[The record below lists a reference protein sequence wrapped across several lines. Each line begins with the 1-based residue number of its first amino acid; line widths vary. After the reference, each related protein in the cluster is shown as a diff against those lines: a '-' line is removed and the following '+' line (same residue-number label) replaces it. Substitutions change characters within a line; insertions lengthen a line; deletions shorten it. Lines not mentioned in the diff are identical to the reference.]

1 MKFVSIHSHSTYSYG
16 DGFGLPDA
24 HAARVADL
32 GGSALALTEHGNV
45 SSHVKLELACRKHGI
60 KPIFGLEAYTAPAT
74 MREDKNMRKWHQTI
88 VAMNHDGYQN
98 LNRLVTRSWD
108 EGFYR
113 WPTVTG
119 PMLRDLHEG
128 LIVTSGCSDSLV
140 NCSLLGG
147 KGIDPGD
154 ANEARALSVIRSYKR
169 LLGDRYYL
177 EVQRFPELERT
188 RTINAWLGE
197 ASRRTG
203 VPLVATADVHYPLPK
218 HNQMQKVL
226 HAASRNTGTVAAAE
240 AGWEYD
246 IFLTYPLSDSQ
257 ITKQLIGT
265 GLTKAEAQGAIAHT
279 AEIADRCNVEIPK
292 MERVRFP
299 LDSDPRWK
307 PGMTSADLFRMWLND
322 GWVYRGFS
330 GLSAKERRAY
340 KERVDYEVGLFTD
353 KDFLDYFLMLSD
365 AVRACKDNGIP
376 VGPARGSAAASL
388 ALYLLRITEVNP
400 MQYPLMFFERFVDPN
415 RFDLPDVDLDFDD
428 DLRDYVRQHMIK
440 RYGVDRVGNIG
451 TFTRYRGKNALD
463 DVARVYQIPK
473 YSIAQVKDLLV
484 TRSGGDSRFDTGI
497 ADTVEM
503 FPQAK
508 AVFEQFPRLWEAVE
522 LEGNFK
528 GFGVHAAGLVVGATA
543 LTDSVAT
550 YVKHD
555 VGKNKNTLA
564 VLSVDKYDGEELG
577 MLKLDALSLS
587 TMGMI
592 RLALE
597 QIGMSLEDLYKI
609 PMNEPETLA
618 AFKRADV
625 KGIFQFDGRTMKMV
639 CEQLKPDVF
648 MDLAAVNALSRPG
661 PLHSGSTGDY
671 IAIRNGEIPRESL
684 HPIVDRITEMTEGQI
699 IYQEQIL
706 QICREVGKFPWV
718 HAAAIRKI
726 ISQKKGEAAFESM
739 WLDFKQG
746 ATSQGISEE
755 LARKIWNRMVT
766 AGTYAFNVAHC
777 VSYSMLGFWAM
788 WLKVHHPLAFY
799 AAQLQKVKKERQL
812 ELMRDMQDV
821 RFGRRFPVL
830 PPDPDLSGVT
840 WRVSPSGDGVIA
852 GLSQIPGVGLKMAQ
866 AIIDEREENGKYGNW
881 DATLCVKGLGSKTV
895 EKIKAFCAEEDPFDI
910 LKIQKQTAT
919 IKHWI
924 MMNKYMG
931 LPYPDTLSDEIPYDA
946 VKSDH
951 VILGVVNF
959 RNYQDMFEDH
969 RARYGEELNPD
980 DVKDPHLKDSM
991 TMFMEDSNGPISVK
1005 VNRYKYP
1012 KYKNDLWNVI
1022 IGHHYILAKVRKNP
1036 FYGKSVT
1043 IQEMWLIDPCDD
1055 KCEAW
1060 KDDSSDE
1067 TDAEDAA

>member
-1 MKFVSIHSHSTYSYG
+1 M
-16 DGFGLPDA
+16 DGFGLPEV
-24 HAARVADL
+24 HVARVADL
-32 GGSALALTEHGNV
+32 GMSALALTEHGNV
-45 SSHVKLELACRKHGI
+45 SSHVKLEQASHKHGI
-60 KPIFGLEAYTAPAT
+60 KPIFGLEAYTGPAD
-74 MREDKNMRKWHQTI
+74 MRETKNMRKWHQTI

-119 PMLRDLHEG
+119 PMLKDLHRG

-154 ANEARALSVIRSYKR
+154 ASEGRALEAIRSYRR
-169 LLGDRYYL
+169 LMGDRYYL

-188 RTINAWLGE
+188 RVVNRWLAE
-197 ASRRTG
+197 ASRKTG
-203 VPLVATADVHYPLPK
+203 VPLVATADVHYPFPNQ
-218 HNQMQKVL
+218 NQMQKIL
-226 HAASRNTGTVAAAE
+226 HAAGRNTGTVAAAE

-246 IFLTYPLSDSQ
+246 ILLTYPTSDKE
-257 ITKQLIGT
+257 IEEQLIGT
-265 GLTKAEAQGAIAHT
+265 GLTKAEAQGAIANT
-279 AEIADRCNVEIPK
+279 SEIADRCDVEIPK
-292 MERVRFP
+292 MDRVRFP
-299 LDSDPRWK
+299 LQSDPRWK
-307 PGMTSADLFRMWLND
+307 KGMTSEDLFRLWLND
-322 GWVYRGFS
+322 GWSYRGFQR
-330 GLSAKERRAY
+330 LPRKLQRQY
-340 KERVDYEVGLFTD
+340 QERVEYEFGLFRD

-400 MQYPLMFFERFVDPN
+400 MDYPLMFFERFVDPN

-451 TFTRYRGKNALD
+451 TFTRFRGKNSID
-463 DVARVYQIPK
+463 TVARVYQLPK
-473 YSIAQVKDLLV
+473 YEVAAVKDLLV
-484 TRSGGDSRFDTGI
+484 TRSGGDSRFDASI
-497 ADTVEM
+497 ADTAEM
-503 FPQAK
+503 FPQAA
-508 AVFEQFPRLWEAVE
+508 AVFEKYPRLWEAVE
-522 LEGNFK
+522 LEGNYA

-555 VGKNKNTLA
+555 VGKGKNTLA
-564 VLSVDKYDGEELG
+564 VLSVDKYDGESLG
-577 MLKLDALSLS
+577 MLKLDALGLA

-592 RLALE
+592 RLA
-597 QIGMSLEDLYKI
+597 IATVGISLEELYAV
-609 PMNEPETLA
+609 PMTDQDTLD
-618 AFKRADV
+618 AFQRADV

-639 CEQLKPDVF
+639 CEQLKPEVF

-671 IAIRNGEIPRESL
+671 IAVRNGEIAREPL

-739 WLDFKQG
+739 WLDFKSG
-746 ATSQGISEE
+746 AMSQNISESTS
-755 LARKIWNRMVT
+755 RHIWNKMVT

-799 AAQLQKVKKERQL
+799 AAQLQKVKPERQL
-812 ELMRDMQDV
+812 ELMRDMQDE
-821 RFGRRFPVL
+821 RFGRSFPVL
-830 PPDPDLSGVT
+830 PPDPNLSGIT
-840 WRVSPSGDGVIA
+840 WSVSPKGDGVIA
-852 GLSQIPGVGLKMAQ
+852 GLSQIPGIGIKSAQDIIAHRDEFGEFAGWEGLIA
-866 AIIDEREENGKYGNW
+866 
-881 DATLCVKGLGSKTV
+881 VKGIGKTSI
-895 EKIKAFCAEEDPFDI
+895 EKIKAFCESDDPFEI
-910 LKIQKQTAT
+910 LKIKRQIAN
-919 IKHWI
+919 IKEWI
-924 MMNKYMG
+924 HDNPYLC
-931 LPYPDTLSDEIPYDA
+931 LPAPDTTSDLIPYDA
-946 VKSDH
+946 VKSHH
-951 VILGVVNF
+951 VILATCNH

-969 RARYGEELNPD
+969 RARYGEDLNPD

-991 TMFMEDSNGPISVK
+991 TMFLEDEMGPISVK

-1012 KYKNDLWNVI
+1012 KYKQDLWGLI
-1022 IGHHYILAKVRKNP
+1022 LGHHYILAKVTKNP
-1036 FYGKSVT
+1036 FYGKSVG
-1043 IQEMWLIDPCDD
+1043 IQDMWVIDPCEG
-1055 KCEAW
+1055 KCTAYKQE
-1060 KDDSSDE
+1060 DE
-1067 TDAEDAA
+1067 ENE